1 LDRVLVIIEIGITSR
16 RQKSILPCSNS
27 QASCLTFA
35 MRNNVA
41 TSLTVIP
48 SENNSAARINI
59 GGFMSEEDQ
68 LRIPMKSP
76 GHSEMMSPR

>member
-1 LDRVLVIIEIGITSR
+1 
-16 RQKSILPCSNS
+16 
-27 QASCLTFA
+27 